1 MLRGLILEER
11 SMRPRMNE
19 RDLAK
24 LLYQAALGGDHLLE
38 DRRTFLEG
46 LRLEWNALDPESAR
60 FEPPLQPISP
70 QGCVWRAHLLPLKR
84 LGCNS
89 EALFE
94 LLAGQPLLEGSRDGF
109 LELLR
114 RAVELAEE
122 GAIPFSAPRLARC
135 RDRGGPIHHSRFY
148 GPCAY
153 RVVNDPKTALSLLR
167 LISR

>member
-24 LLYQAALGGDHLLE
+24 LLYQAAMGADHLLE
-38 DRRTFLEG
+38 DRRVFLEG
-46 LRLEWNALDPESAR
+46 LRREWNALGPESAR

-70 QGCVWRAHLLPLKR
+70 DGSVWRAHLLPLR
-84 LGCNS
+84 IWGCNA
-89 EALFE
+89 EAVFE
-94 LLAGQPLLEGSRDGF
+94 LLAGQPLLEGSRAGF
-109 LELLR
+109 LEFLH

-122 GAIPFSAPRLARC
+122 GAIPFSAPRLNRC

-153 RVVNDPKTALSLLR
+153 RVVNGPETALSLLR

>member
-1 MLRGLILEER
+1 MLQGLILQER

-24 LLYQAALGGDHLLE
+24 LLYQAAMGGDHLLE
-38 DRRTFLEG
+38 DRRGFLEG
-46 LRLEWNALDPESAR
+46 LRSEWDGLDPESPR
-60 FEPPLQPISP
+60 LEPPLQPISP
-70 QGCVWRAHLLPLKR
+70 QGGVWRAHLLPLKLR
-84 LGCNS
+84 GCDA

-114 RAVELAEE
+114 RAAELAEE
-122 GAIPFSAPRLARC
+122 AAIPFSARRLHRC

-148 GPCAY
+148 SPCAY
-153 RVVNDPKTALSLLR
+153 RVVNDPGTALSLLR